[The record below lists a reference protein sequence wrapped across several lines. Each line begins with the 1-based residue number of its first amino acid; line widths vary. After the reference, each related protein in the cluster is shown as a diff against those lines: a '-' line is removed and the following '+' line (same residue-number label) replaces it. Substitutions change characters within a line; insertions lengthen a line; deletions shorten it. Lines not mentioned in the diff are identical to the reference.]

1 MKENNFIYE
10 FYEWL
15 KHFLELNRRD
25 VAELHLKKNKST
37 INIMLKND
45 ILFQFRKAH
54 EVYLKNNSK
63 TLLDKFKISYSK
75 STTKTDTIPL
85 KILISDFVF
94 INDNAQFLLELFDD
108 IYLKNNPNSFSFCSK
123 WKQCCDSLHCVETDA
138 TQASLCRSRKNI
150 LNGLIF
156 NGKNSVLDENGK
168 ISEEK
173 VRENVSKTPTFQ
185 ITKLNLPTTSE
196 QITLL

>member
-15 KHFLELNRRD
+15 KRFLELNCRD

-45 ILFQFRKAH
+45 ILFQFRKTH

-85 KILISDFVF
+85 KILIPDFVF

-123 WKQCCDSLHCVETDA
+123 WKQCCDNLQWVET
-138 TQASLCRSRKNI
+138 LCRSRKNI

>member
-15 KHFLELNRRD
+15 KRFLELNCRD

-45 ILFQFRKAH
+45 ILFQFRKTH

-75 STTKTDTIPL
+75 STTKLILYRL
-85 KILISDFVF
+85 KF
-94 INDNAQFLLELFDD
+94 
-108 IYLKNNPNSFSFCSK
+108 
-123 WKQCCDSLHCVETDA
+123 
-138 TQASLCRSRKNI
+138 
-150 LNGLIF
+150 
-156 NGKNSVLDENGK
+156 
-168 ISEEK
+168 
-173 VRENVSKTPTFQ
+173 
-185 ITKLNLPTTSE
+185 
-196 QITLL
+196 

>member
-15 KHFLELNRRD
+15 KRFLELNCRD

-45 ILFQFRKAH
+45 ILFQFRKTH

-94 INDNAQFLLELFDD
+94 INDNAQFLLELFD
-108 IYLKNNPNSFSFCSK
+108 IY
-123 WKQCCDSLHCVETDA
+123 
-138 TQASLCRSRKNI
+138 I
-150 LNGLIF
+150 
-156 NGKNSVLDENGK
+156 
-168 ISEEK
+168 
-173 VRENVSKTPTFQ
+173 
-185 ITKLNLPTTSE
+185 
-196 QITLL
+196 

>member
-85 KILISDFVF
+85 KILIPDFVF

-108 IYLKNNPNSFSFCSK
+108 IYLKNNPNSFSF
-123 WKQCCDSLHCVETDA
+123 VA
-138 TQASLCRSRKNI
+138 
-150 LNGLIF
+150 NGNNVAIAYT
-156 NGKNSVLDENGK
+156 VLKRMRHKLRYAVAEK
-168 ISEEK
+168 IY
-173 VRENVSKTPTFQ
+173 
-185 ITKLNLPTTSE
+185 
-196 QITLL
+196 